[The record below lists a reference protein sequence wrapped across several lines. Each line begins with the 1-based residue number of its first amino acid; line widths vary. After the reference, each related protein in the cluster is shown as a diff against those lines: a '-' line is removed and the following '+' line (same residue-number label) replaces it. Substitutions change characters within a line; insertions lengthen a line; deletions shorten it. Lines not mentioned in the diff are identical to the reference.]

1 MPALPRI
8 SEAEW
13 DVMEV
18 LWSAE
23 APLTATEVL
32 HVLAGS
38 KDWKA
43 NTVKTLLARLV
54 QKKALTFEEEGNRYL
69 YRPLHPRAAFVQ
81 AESDTFLHRV
91 FGGAAHPLL
100 LHFASQT
107 KLTPR
112 QAAELR
118 KILEKKQHE
127 IL

>member
-18 LWSAE
+18 LWSAGT
-23 APLTATEVL
+23 PLTAAGVL
-32 HVLAGS
+32 ERLSGS
-38 KDWKA
+38 KAWKA

-54 QKKALTFEEEGNRYL
+54 QKKALVFEAEGNRYL
-69 YRPLHPRAAFVQ
+69 YRPLHPREAFVQ
-81 AESDTFLHRV
+81 TESASFLKRV

-112 QAAELR
+112 QADELR
-118 KILEKKQHE
+118 KILERKNS
-127 IL
+127 